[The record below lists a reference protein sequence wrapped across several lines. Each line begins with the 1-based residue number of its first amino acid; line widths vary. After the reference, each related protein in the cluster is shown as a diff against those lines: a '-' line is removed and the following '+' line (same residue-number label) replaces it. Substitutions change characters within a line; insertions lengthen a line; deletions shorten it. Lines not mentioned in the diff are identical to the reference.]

1 MKKIILLA
9 SMLLSSPLWAAQCR
23 VNVGH
28 EVHLNG
34 EKVEIIKTSTDK
46 VLMDDQNNLYIHGER
61 VELDAEQQ
69 SALEKYQEDINTVLP
84 KAKQLASDGLALAND
99 ILDDVAASIDSPNA
113 FDNVKQPMTEFF
125 ADIESR
131 YYQNGDLVLPAQTF
145 ESMSETWAEDIEKA
159 KALFNQEFI
168 ASAFE
173 ALSSKMQQEGG
184 LNLTELANTI
194 AELKDKLAVRINEY
208 STQIQKENDDFCE
221 SLDNMVEQEQQL
233 HQKIPELKDYQV
245 FTI

>member
-9 SMLLSSPLWAAQCR
+9 SMMLSSPLWAAQCR

-28 EVHLNG
+28 EVHLDG

-69 SALEKYQEDINTVLP
+69 SALEKYQEDINTALP
-84 KAKQLASDGLALAND
+84 KVKQLASDGLALAND

-113 FDNVKQPMTEFF
+113 FDKVKQSMTEFF

-131 YYQNGDLVLPAQTF
+131 YYQGDDLVLPAQTF
-145 ESMSETWAEDIEKA
+145 ESMSETWAEDFEKA

-184 LNLTELANTI
+184 LNLTELANTM
-194 AELKDKLAVRINEY
+194 AELKDKIAVRINEH
-208 STQIQKENDDFCE
+208 STQIQKESEDFCE

>member
-9 SMLLSSPLWAAQCR
+9 SVLLSSPLWAAQCR

-28 EVHLNG
+28 EVHLDG

-46 VLMDDQNNLYIHGER
+46 VLIDDHNSLYIDGER

-69 SALEKYQEDINTVLP
+69 SALEKYRENINTALP

-113 FDNVKQPMTEFF
+113 FDNVKQSMTEFF
-125 ADIESR
+125 ANIESR
-131 YYQNGDLVLPAQTF
+131 YYQDGDLVLPAQTF
-145 ESMSETWAEDIEKA
+145 ESMSETWAEDFEKA

-168 ASAFE
+168 ESAFT

-194 AELKDKLAVRINEY
+194 AELKNKLAIRINEY
-208 STQIQKENDDFCE
+208 STQIQKESEDFCE

>member
-9 SMLLSSPLWAAQCR
+9 SMMLSSPLWAAQCR

-28 EVHLNG
+28 EVHLDG

-69 SALEKYQEDINTVLP
+69 SALEKYQEDINTALP

-99 ILDDVAASIDSPNA
+99 ILDDIAASIDSPNA
-113 FDNVKQPMTEFF
+113 FDNVKQSMTEFF

-131 YYQNGDLVLPAQTF
+131 YYQDGDLVLPAQTF

-208 STQIQKENDDFCE
+208 STKIQKENDDFCE

>member
-9 SMLLSSPLWAAQCR
+9 SMMLSSPLWAAQCR

-28 EVHLNG
+28 EVHLDG

-69 SALEKYQEDINTVLP
+69 SALEKYQEDINTALP
-84 KAKQLASDGLALAND
+84 KVKQLASDGLALAND

-113 FDNVKQPMTEFF
+113 FDKVKQSMTEFF

-131 YYQNGDLVLPAQTF
+131 YYQGDDLVLPAQTF
-145 ESMSETWAEDIEKA
+145 ESMSETWAEDFEKA
-159 KALFNQEFI
+159 KALFNQEVI

>member
-9 SMLLSSPLWAAQCR
+9 SMMLSSPLWAAQCR

-28 EVHLNG
+28 EVHLDG

-69 SALEKYQEDINTVLP
+69 SALEKYQEGINTALP

-99 ILDDVAASIDSPNA
+99 ILDDIAASIDSPNA
-113 FDNVKQPMTEFF
+113 FDNVKQSMTEFF

-131 YYQNGDLVLPAQTF
+131 YYQDGDLVLPAQTF

-208 STQIQKENDDFCE
+208 STKIQKENDDFCE

>member
-28 EVHLNG
+28 EVHLDG

-69 SALEKYQEDINTVLP
+69 SALEKYQEDINTALP

-113 FDNVKQPMTEFF
+113 FDKVKQSMTEFF

-131 YYQNGDLVLPAQTF
+131 YYQGDDLVLPAQTF
-145 ESMSETWAEDIEKA
+145 ESMSETWAEDFENA

-184 LNLTELANTI
+184 LNLTELANTM

-208 STQIQKENDDFCE
+208 SNQIQKENDDFCE